1 MVDKTMNEDK
11 PLSIDEVPAE
21 MRVIGETEDGR
32 RIAVDADIPMKLHI
46 SLEEDATVFVEMPD
60 PMEEEDA
67 EDGWPE
73 EEDGPFDPD
82 ALDLEDCEECSIK
95 DECDAYAEE
104 FEEQSENDPYPTD
117 FVEEQA
123 ETIRQLVNEA
133 VRKDEDIEMLH
144 KVLGDERDTSRRA
157 YQQNR
162 DLMERLA
169 DLRLALQTIANVTD
183 V

>member
-1 MVDKTMNEDK
+1 
-11 PLSIDEVPAE
+11 
-21 MRVIGETEDGR
+21 
-32 RIAVDADIPMKLHI
+32 
-46 SLEEDATVFVEMPD
+46 
-60 PMEEEDA
+60 
-67 EDGWPE
+67 
-73 EEDGPFDPD
+73 
-82 ALDLEDCEECSIK
+82 
-95 DECDAYAEE
+95 
-104 FEEQSENDPYPTD
+104 
-117 FVEEQA
+117 VEEQA

>member
-1 MVDKTMNEDK
+1 MEHPKFHALLSAFSNRCLDMPEWKVDNIRALERQARGENMVDKTMNEDK

-82 ALDLEDCEECSIK
+82 AIDLEDCEECSIK

-104 FEEQSENDPYPTD
+104 FEEQS
-117 FVEEQA
+117 V
-123 ETIRQLVNEA
+123 RRGVGRA
-133 VRKDEDIEMLH
+133 VR
-144 KVLGDERDTSRRA
+144 ERPLPHRFRGGA
-157 YQQNR
+157 GR
-162 DLMERLA
+162 DHPSVG
-169 DLRLALQTIANVTD
+169 Q
-183 V
+183 